1 MPKTELKAY
10 LAWGA
15 VSFCWGTTYLAI
27 RIGVEVMPP
36 ALFAGI
42 RFLIAGV
49 LFAGILR
56 LKGIAF
62 PQAKDYRHIA
72 VVGIA
77 LLAIA
82 NGTVVWAEQWVPSS
96 LAALIVA
103 SLPFW
108 IVGIEAALPA
118 GDRLDYK
125 KVGGILI
132 GFVGLAVLLWPDLQG
147 TLDTAYLK
155 GIVAMFIAPLAWG
168 SGSIYSKHNKV
179 QASPLMSAAF
189 QMLIAGGV
197 LTVIGTANGEFSRLP
212 LSPQGWAAIGYL
224 VVFGSIVGFGAYIYA
239 LTHLPASFVSTYAYI
254 NPIIAVL
261 LGWLVLDERMDWLM
275 LAATALILTGVMLVK
290 SSVRTGRAKAVVPIR
305 SAETRENAL
314 LKNGS

>member
-1 MPKTELKAY
+1 MPRTELKAY
-10 LAWGA
+10 VAWAA
-15 VSFCWGTTYLAI
+15 VSIFWGTTYLAI

-56 LKGIAF
+56 LRGVSF
-62 PQAKDYRHIA
+62 PKSGDYRHIA

-108 IVGIEAALPA
+108 MVGIEAVIPT
-118 GDRLDYK
+118 GDKLNSK
-125 KVGGILI
+125 KIGGILI
-132 GFVGLAVLLWPDLQG
+132 GFAGLAVLLWPDLQG
-147 TLDTAYLK
+147 ALDTAYLK

-168 SGSIYSKHNKV
+168 SGSIYSKYNKV
-179 QASPLMSAAF
+179 KTSPLMSAAF
-189 QMLIAGGV
+189 QMLIAGAA
-197 LTVIGTANGEFSRLP
+197 LTAVGTVNQEFDRLT
-212 LSPQGWAAIGYL
+212 LNPQGWAAIGYL

-239 LTHLPASFVSTYAYI
+239 LTNLPASFVSTYAYI

-275 LAATALILTGVMLVK
+275 IAATALILTGVVLVKTSTRTQPVK
-290 SSVRTGRAKAVVPIR
+290 SSPVRLTEASQKEYLEQE
-305 SAETRENAL
+305 S
-314 LKNGS
+314 

>member
-1 MPKTELKAY
+1 MPRTELKAY
-10 LAWGA
+10 IAWAA
-15 VSFCWGTTYLAI
+15 VSLFWGTTYLAI

-62 PQAKDYRHIA
+62 PKAKDYRHIA

-108 IVGIEAALPA
+108 MVGIEAVLPA
-118 GDRLDYK
+118 GETLTVK
-125 KVGGILI
+125 KIGGILI
-132 GFVGLAVLLWPDLQG
+132 GFIGLAVLLWPDLQG
-147 TLDTAYLK
+147 ALDTAYLK
-155 GIVAMFIAPLAWG
+155 GILAMFIAPLAWG

-179 QASPLMSAAF
+179 HTSPLMSAAF
-189 QMLIAGGV
+189 QMLIAGAV
-197 LTVIGTANGEFSRLP
+197 LTIVGTVTGEFTRLT
-212 LSPQGWAAIGYL
+212 LNPQGWAAIGYL

-239 LTHLPASFVSTYAYI
+239 LTNLPASFVSTYAYI

-290 SSVRTGRAKAVVPIR
+290 TSTKTSPKTSTPPLVRSEP
-305 SAETRENAL
+305 ETI
-314 LKNGS
+314 KS